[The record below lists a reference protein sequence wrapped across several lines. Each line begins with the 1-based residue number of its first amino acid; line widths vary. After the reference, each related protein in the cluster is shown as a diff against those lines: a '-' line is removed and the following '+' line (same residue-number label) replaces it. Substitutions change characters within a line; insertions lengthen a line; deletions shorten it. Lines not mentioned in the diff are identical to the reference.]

1 MKGMATVKSAG
12 RYAAVLIVIAV
23 AFLLLLLLSQDRR
36 CAWQVQKGT
45 PVIRLHVRAAGDS
58 PEEQSF
64 KMALVSRVQE
74 HLAGRALS
82 QSGDC
87 STYLDSLRAS
97 LPGLREEMLRFAD
110 GAGEEGAIAVEL
122 GQEYFPLRTYGRRI
136 YPAGRYTALVITVG
150 EGSGENWWCL
160 LFPPLC
166 LPPVTESD
174 DKVIPDAY
182 RSTPTGGGSSADDN
196 APSGKEETEGAIR
209 WRSAFWELIR
219 RPGQYI
225 VEKVEEIFYN

>member
-1 MKGMATVKSAG
+1 MAIVKSAG
-12 RYAAVLIVIAV
+12 RAAVLIAIAAV
-23 AFLLLLLLSQDRR
+23 FLLLFLLSQDHR
-36 CAWQVQKGT
+36 CAWRVQEGT

-74 HLAGRALS
+74 HLAGKELS

-87 STYLDSLRAS
+87 SAYLDSLRAS
-97 LPGLREEMLRFAD
+97 LPGMREELLRFA
-110 GAGEEGAIAVEL
+110 AGTGEGGAIAVEL
-122 GQEYFPLRTYGRRI
+122 GQEDFPLRTYGRRI

-150 EGSGENWWCL
+150 EGAGENWWCL

-166 LPPVTESD
+166 LPPVTERD
-174 DKVIPDAY
+174 DKVMPDAHC
-182 RSTPTGGGSSADDN
+182 STSVEGDSSADESVP
-196 APSGKEETEGAIR
+196 AGEEGTEGAIR
-209 WRSAFWELIR
+209 WRSAFWELIQ

-225 VEKVEEIFYN
+225 VEKVEKIFYN